1 MGVRVPDGAIPAAV
15 DHLVAT
21 CDMDDERPIV
31 EVYRRHDQVD
41 ALVPVTIGAVE
52 TGSPSTVPG

>member
-1 MGVRVPDGAIPAAV
+1 
-15 DHLVAT
+15 
-21 CDMDDERPIV
+21 MDDERPIV